1 MYTKDTVVVVHPFTK
16 QQEGADVIIGRVDTG
31 TFLAVPPEAVEVL
44 EHLTQG
50 RSVGEVAEISQS
62 ELAELDEFLS
72 YLETKGF
79 VKPRIESSNDSAAD
93 VKPLIHAAPKPVPMR
108 YHFAN
113 FPQSLARFIFSRPV
127 MAGCFVVMAIA
138 TFVMIRDPTLRTGTR
153 DLYFPDRRTLSWT
166 LLISFSY
173 CTLFA
178 HELAH
183 LVAAR
188 ALGVNSRLGIGY
200 RLWYLV
206 AETDL
211 TGLWSVPKRERYV
224 PLVAGTIMDAVSA
237 SVLILVLLIQKW
249 QWPTV
254 SFFLVRLERAMIF
267 TYMLRLLW
275 QCFFFLRTD
284 FYYLIANFFDCRN
297 LLKDTETFL
306 FNQLARVFPKIR
318 RISQSAI
325 PAAEFRVIRAYSL
338 VWLGG
343 RAAALTLL
351 FAVTIPLLTRYIRNL
366 AGAFRIGISAD
377 PSNFI
382 DAFIVTCYFVVPFL
396 IGLWLWIHGL
406 VRKKRTA

>member
-1 MYTKDTVVVVHPFTK
+1 MYTQDTVVFVHPFTK
-16 QQEGADVIIGRVDTG
+16 QQEGSDVIIGRVETG
-31 TFLAVPPEAVEVL
+31 VFLAVPPEAVEVL

-50 RSVGEVAEISQS
+50 RSVGEVAQISQS
-62 ELAELDEFLS
+62 EVADLDEFLS

-79 VKPRIESSNDSAAD
+79 VKPRIKSINDPED
-93 VKPLIHAAPKPVPMR
+93 HVKPVFQAVPKPAPMR

-113 FPQSLARFIFSRPV
+113 FPQSLARLIFSRPV
-127 MAGCFVVMAIA
+127 MAGCFVMMAIA
-138 TFVMIRDPTLRTGTR
+138 TFVMIYDPTFRTGTR

-173 CTLFA
+173 GTLFA

-211 TGLWSVPKRERYV
+211 TGLWAVPKRERYV
-224 PLVAGTIMDAVSA
+224 PLAAGTIMDAVSA

-249 QWPTV
+249 QWPTI
-254 SFFLVRLERAMIF
+254 SLFLVRLERAMIF

-306 FNQLARVFPKIR
+306 CNQLARVFPKIR
-318 RISQSAI
+318 RINQSAI

-338 VWLGG
+338 VWLAG
-343 RAAALTLL
+343 RAAALTIL
-351 FAVTIPLLTRYIRNL
+351 FAVTIPLFAHYIRNL
-366 AGAFRIGISAD
+366 AGAFRIGFFAD
-377 PSNFI
+377 PGNFI
-382 DAFIVTCYFVVPFL
+382 DAFIVTCYFVIPFL
-396 IGLWLWIHGL
+396 IGLWLWIQGL
-406 VRKKRTA
+406 VLKKRTA